1 MSTYDADA
9 VSDFTNHLFHSSF
22 QPVTITAQHSNKNL
36 YAQFK
41 FTLQTISRFIR
52 FFKSIRNQMKS
63 EAIWSSASL
72 FPSIFFAQQ
81 KQRYEKQR
89 CLLRPPASDHR
100 KTVIAAFIRV
110 YTITSIAR
118 LISFLPRPLSFGLA
132 PCVSSLII
140 GVSGFLIR
148 GILMRLRRCCTPVGC
163 LLPSQPTAFRLSSEA
178 AHLLVLYHK
187 IA

>member
-118 LISFLPRPLSFGLA
+118 LISLFVQAIVFWPCALDLRPDHRGVRVFDSWNPYASPSMLHARRLLIAVTADSLSAFLGGRSPARL
-132 PCVSSLII
+132 VS
-140 GVSGFLIR
+140 
-148 GILMRLRRCCTPVGC
+148 
-163 LLPSQPTAFRLSSEA
+163 
-178 AHLLVLYHK
+178 
-187 IA
+187 